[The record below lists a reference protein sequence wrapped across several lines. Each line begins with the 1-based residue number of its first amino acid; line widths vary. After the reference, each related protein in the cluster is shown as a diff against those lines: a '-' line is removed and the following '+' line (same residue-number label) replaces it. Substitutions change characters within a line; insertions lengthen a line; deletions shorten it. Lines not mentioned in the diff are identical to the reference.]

1 MRILVIGN
9 LPPYVLGG
17 AENQVARLVEAWIR
31 LGHHVEV
38 AGQRLE
44 NGRVQLGS
52 VEARIHRIR
61 ITDRAGRAGRAA
73 TYFLSLAPLL
83 RRLAP
88 HFDVVYTR
96 GFNDAAICI
105 SVLKHWRLLNVP
117 LVAVPINA
125 KGAGDAAFIRSIP
138 GWRSLVPLLNRHTN
152 AINIIAPA
160 IEPDLVELGIT
171 LPVLSRIP
179 NGIPIQP
186 RVQRGAPGAVRK
198 LAWTGR
204 LSRQKGL
211 DVLLHALA
219 AARAGGR
226 EFVLELIGTGPEEEN
241 LRKLTAEL
249 GLGACVR
256 FAGRV
261 PVSEVRAHLA
271 AADAF
276 VFPSRYEGMS
286 NSVLEA
292 MEAGL
297 PVVLTHCGGIDT
309 YVDARTGWTCDPED
323 VPALVGAVNA
333 MLDTPAAELL
343 AMGQRARDL
352 VEAEFEIESIARRNV
367 DVLARAAAT
376 HGPRRR

>member
-1 MRILVIGN
+1 
-9 LPPYVLGG
+9 
-17 AENQVARLVEAWIR
+17 
-31 LGHHVEV
+31 
-38 AGQRLE
+38 
-44 NGRVQLGS
+44 
-52 VEARIHRIR
+52 
-61 ITDRAGRAGRAA
+61 
-73 TYFLSLAPLL
+73 
-83 RRLAP
+83 
-88 HFDVVYTR
+88 
-96 GFNDAAICI
+96 
-105 SVLKHWRLLNVP
+105 
-117 LVAVPINA
+117 
-125 KGAGDAAFIRSIP
+125 
-138 GWRSLVPLLNRHTN
+138 
-152 AINIIAPA
+152 
-160 IEPDLVELGIT
+160 
-171 LPVLSRIP
+171 
-179 NGIPIQP
+179 
-186 RVQRGAPGAVRK
+186 VQRGAPGAVRK

-249 GLGACVR
+249 GLGACVT

-323 VPALVGAVNA
+323 LPALVGAVNA
-333 MLDTPAAELL
+333 MLDTPATELL
-343 AMGQRARDL
+343 AMGHRARDL

-367 DVLARAAAT
+367 EVLAQAAAT
-376 HGPRRR
+376 HGPRRS